1 MNQWNRRCR
10 VATCTVN
17 NWALDFRGNYER
29 IVKTCSEAA
38 AKGACIRVGPE
49 LEIPGYGC
57 ADHFFEID
65 TERHSWEMLS
75 KIVEKSK
82 EWPNLLVI
90 TGLPTRFRGLL
101 YNCAAALKNG
111 KLLFVRAKMA
121 LADDNV
127 YRESRWFVKWTE
139 TYKHYE
145 MMLNPQIHFE
155 QTSVPFGDGIL
166 ESSDNVR
173 VGFEIC
179 EELWSARSTNIRLA
193 EQGVDIICNG
203 SGSHHIL
210 GKSNYR
216 INQLI
221 LGSSAKTGGVYL
233 YANHRGCDGD
243 RLYYDGA
250 SSIAQNGD
258 LLAQIHQFDIEDTCV
273 TTAVV
278 DLSKNFTF
286 RQMKSSD
293 RGNASDQ
300 VTVVPIR
307 FEGNMIRDVRM
318 DEKCTVRIKNVE
330 GLQLSPID
338 ELCHG
343 PPAYLWTYLRR
354 SGMSGYFIPLSGGQD
369 SSAVAAMVR
378 LMCEKVCGA
387 VKRRRETDGNNQ
399 LKSYDICDIL
409 GGDDPAYYLG
419 GRKVGEDPAELC
431 KQVLFTCY
439 MASKHS
445 SDETRKCAEGLALNI
460 NSNHC
465 GIFIDTVVES
475 ILNVFNM
482 VYSFIPSFQSA
493 DNREAMALQNIQAR
507 IRMVLAYL
515 FAQLALVSHQRPG
528 GLLVL
533 GTANVDES
541 LVGYL
546 TKYDCSSADINPIGS
561 VSKCDLRQFLEI
573 AYEKYGMTALRSV
586 IDSTPTAELRPLVD
600 GKVAQTDEAEIG
612 LTYEE
617 LSVIGR
623 LRKPGGMGPYGM
635 FLELI
640 SLWGDKYTVE
650 EIEDKLR
657 KFWWRYRVNRHK
669 ATVSTPAIHVEN
681 YSPDDHRND
690 HRPFL
695 YPDFSYQ
702 FERIHEKVE
711 ELKKKKSTL

>member
-1 MNQWNRRCR
+1 MDQWDRLCR

-17 NWALDFRGNYER
+17 NWALDFRGNFER
-29 IVKTCSEAA
+29 IVKTCSEANA
-38 AKGACIRVGPE
+38 LGARIRLGPE

-57 ADHFFEID
+57 ADHFFEGD

-75 KIVEKSK
+75 KLVEKST
-82 EWPNLLVI
+82 EWPDLLII

-111 KLLFVRAKMA
+111 KLLFIRAKMA
-121 LADDNV
+121 LADDNI

-139 TYKHYE
+139 TFKHYQME
-145 MMLNPQIHFE
+145 LNPQIHFE
-155 QTSVPFGDGIL
+155 QSSVPFGDGIL
-166 ESSDNVR
+166 ASSDNVR
-173 VGFEIC
+173 IGFEIC
-179 EELWSARSTNIRLA
+179 EELWSSRSTNIRLA

-221 LGSSAKTGGVYL
+221 LGSSAKVGGVYL

-243 RLYYDGA
+243 RVYYDGA

-273 TTAVV
+273 TTAIV
-278 DLSKNFTF
+278 DLSENATF

-293 RGNASDQ
+293 RGHSSDAT
-300 VTVVPIR
+300 TVVPVR
-307 FEGNMIRDVRM
+307 FEGNMIGGVKYN
-318 DEKCTVRIKNVE
+318 EKCTEPITNVE
-330 GLQLSPID
+330 DLQLSPIA

-387 VKRRRETDGNNQ
+387 VKRRRETDG
-399 LKSYDICDIL
+399 
-409 GGDDPAYYLG
+409 GDDPAYYLQG
-419 GRKVGEDPAELC
+419 KKVGEDPAELC
-431 KQVLFTCY
+431 NQVLFTCY
-439 MASKHS
+439 MASEHS
-445 SDETRKCAEGLALNI
+445 SDETRQCAEGLARNV
-460 NSNHC
+460 NSNHR
-465 GIFIDTVVES
+465 GIFIDSVVSS
-475 ILNVFNM
+475 ILNVFNTAYGFM
-482 VYSFIPSFQSA
+482 PSFQSA
-493 DNREAMALQNIQAR
+493 DNREIMALQNIQAR

-515 FAQLALVSHQRPG
+515 SAQLALVSHKRPG

-561 VSKCDLRQFLEI
+561 VSKRDLRQFLEI
-573 AYEKYGMTALRSV
+573 AYEKYGMTALRRV

-600 GKVAQTDEAEIG
+600 GKVSQTDEAEIG
-612 LTYEE
+612 LTYDE

-623 LRKPGGMGPYGM
+623 LRKPGGLGPYGM
-635 FLELI
+635 FLKLVK
-640 SLWGDKYTVE
+640 LWGDKYSVE
-650 EIEDKLR
+650 EIEGKVQ
-657 KFWWRYRVNRHK
+657 KFFWRYRVNRHK
-669 ATVSTPAIHVEN
+669 ATVSTPAIHAEN

-702 FERIHEKVE
+702 FERIREKVE
-711 ELKKKKSTL
+711 ELKQASN

>member
-1 MNQWNRRCR
+1 MNQWSRRCR
-10 VATCTVN
+10 VATSTVN

-38 AKGACIRVGPE
+38 AQGACIRLGPE
-49 LEIPGYGC
+49 LEIAGYGC
-57 ADHFFEID
+57 ADHFFELD
-65 TERHSWEMLS
+65 TEQHSWEMLS
-75 KIVEKSK
+75 ELVEKSR
-82 EWPNLLVI
+82 EWPDLLVI

-111 KLLFVRAKMA
+111 KLLFVRAKMG

-139 TYKHYE
+139 TFKHYS
-145 MMLNPQIHFE
+145 MTLNPQLHFD
-155 QTSVPFGDGIL
+155 QTTVPFGDGIL

-173 VGFEIC
+173 IGFEIC

-221 LGSSAKTGGVYL
+221 LGSSAKVGGVYL

-243 RLYYDGA
+243 RVYYDGA
-250 SSIAQNGD
+250 SSIAHNGD

-273 TTAVV
+273 VTAIV
-278 DLSKNFTF
+278 DLSDNFTF

-300 VTVVPIR
+300 VSVVPIR
-307 FEGNMIRDVRM
+307 FEGNIINGVRI
-318 DEKCTVRIKNVE
+318 DEKCNKPIKNVE
-330 GLQLSPID
+330 DLQLSPIA

-354 SGMSGYFIPLSGGQD
+354 SGLAGYFIPLSGGQD

-387 VKRRRETDGNNQ
+387 VKKRRETD
-399 LKSYDICDIL
+399 

-419 GRKVGEDPAELC
+419 NQRVGEDPSELC

-439 MASKHS
+439 MASEHS
-445 SDETRKCAEGLALNI
+445 SDETRQCAEGLAKNI

-465 GIFIDTVVES
+465 GIYIDTIVS
-475 ILNVFNM
+475 SMLSVFNFAYGFM
-482 VYSFIPSFQSA
+482 PSFLNP
-493 DNREAMALQNIQAR
+493 DIRETMALQNIQAR

-515 FAQLALVSHQRPG
+515 FAQLALESTKRPG
-528 GLLVL
+528 SLLVL

-561 VSKCDLRQFLEI
+561 VNKRDLRQFLEI
-573 AYEKYGMTALRSV
+573 AYEKYGMTALRGV
-586 IDSTPTAELRPLVD
+586 IDSTPTAELKPLVD

-612 LTYEE
+612 LTYDE
-617 LSVIGR
+617 LSEIGR

-635 FLELI
+635 FLKLLA
-640 SLWGDKYTVE
+640 SWGDRYTVD
-650 EIEDKLR
+650 EIEDKVL
-657 KFWWRYRVNRHK
+657 KFWRRYRINRHK
-669 ATVSTPAIHVEN
+669 ATVSTPAIHAEN

-702 FERIHEKVE
+702 FERIRRKVLE
-711 ELKKKKSTL
+711 IKGNK